1 LIEWFWIDTTLCGVR
16 GNAVATEGPARGDE
30 EYGAASGGAGRT
42 VAADAD
48 TADVLVGAESDVRPT
63 LSVVMPTLN
72 EEEGIAECIAR
83 VRVALAELGVHGEVV
98 VSDSS
103 TDRTPDIAEAMG
115 AVVVEPDEPG
125 YGYAY
130 QYAFERCR
138 GEYVAMGDAD
148 TTYDFEELP
157 KLFAHVRDGDAD
169 IAMGSRLD
177 GEIRDGAM
185 PPLHQYVGNPLL
197 TGFLNTF
204 YDTDV
209 SDAHSGMRV
218 FHRDVLDDL
227 DLSTTGMEFASE
239 MIMAAGATDMRIA
252 EEPITYHE
260 REGEA
265 TLDSFQDGW
274 RHVRFM
280 LENAPG
286 YLFTAPG
293 LAMLGFGLLV
303 YVTALAD
310 VRLGPA
316 AVGPHSLIAA
326 SLSLILGFQTLT
338 LGVFAKTAGDPVQ
351 APADPLTGLLTD
363 NLSLE
368 QSVFGG
374 SVLFVG
380 GVGYLA
386 LMVGRWV
393 ASGFRTLPLLD
404 YNIMAMTGVVLG
416 VLVVFNAF
424 LLSVVADD

>member
-1 LIEWFWIDTTLCGVR
+1 MSTKESVR
-16 GNAVATEGPARGDE
+16 GENDLTGEPRE
-30 EYGAASGGAGRT
+30 
-42 VAADAD
+42 AAD
-48 TADVLVGAESDVRPT
+48 TPELLVGPESDVQPT
-63 LSVVMPTLN
+63 LSVVLPTLN
-72 EEEGIAECIAR
+72 EEDGIAECIAR
-83 VRVALAELGVHGEVV
+83 IRTALTQLGIHGEVV
-98 VSDSS
+98 VADSS
-103 TDRTPDIAEAMG
+103 DDRTPDIARAMG
-115 AVVVEPDEPG
+115 AVVVHPDKPG

-130 QYAFERCR
+130 QYAFARCR

-148 TTYDFEELP
+148 TTYDFAELP
-157 KLFAHVRDGDAD
+157 KLLAHVRDGDAD
-169 IAMGSRLD
+169 IAMGSRLE

-185 PPLHQYVGNPLL
+185 PALHQYVGNPLL
-197 TGFLNTF
+197 TAFLNTF

-218 FHRDVLDDL
+218 FHRSVLDDL

-239 MIMAAGATDMRIA
+239 MIMAAGAADMTIE

-293 LAMLGFGLLV
+293 LAMLGVGLLV
-303 YVTALAD
+303 FAAAAAGVS
-310 VRLGPA
+310 VGPA
-316 AVGPHSLIAA
+316 SFGPHSLVAA
-326 SLSLILGFQTLT
+326 SLSVLLGVQTVT

-363 NLSLE
+363 NLTLE
-368 QSVFGG
+368 QSVAGG
-374 SVLFVG
+374 GLLVLG
-380 GVGYLA
+380 GAGYAA
-386 LMVGRWV
+386 LVVARWV
-393 ASGFRTLPLLD
+393 ASGFQTLPLVEYDL
-404 YNIMAMTGVVLG
+404 IAMTAIVLG

-424 LLSVVADD
+424 LLSVVGED

>member
-1 LIEWFWIDTTLCGVR
+1 M
-16 GNAVATEGPARGDE
+16 ATEGPARGEDE
-30 EYGAASGGAGRT
+30 PEVASRGGLVREA
-42 VAADAD
+42 VALDADA
-48 TADVLVGAESDVRPT
+48 ADVLVGPESDVEPT
-63 LSVVMPTLN
+63 LSVVLPTLN
-72 EEEGIAECIAR
+72 EEAGIAECIAR
-83 VRVALAELGVHGEVV
+83 IRVALEELELHGEVV

-130 QYAFERCR
+130 QYAFDRCR

-157 KLFAHVRDGDAD
+157 ELFEHVRSGRAD
-169 IAMGSRLD
+169 IAMGSRLE
-177 GEIRDGAM
+177 GEIVDGAM

-197 TGFLNTF
+197 TRFLNTF

-218 FHRDVLDDL
+218 FHRSVLEDL

-239 MIMAAGATDMRIA
+239 MIMAAGAEDMVIA

-293 LAMLGFGLLV
+293 LAMLGFGLLL
-303 YVTALAD
+303 YALALLD
-310 VRLGPA
+310 VSVGPA
-316 AVGPHSLIAA
+316 GVGPHSLIGA

-351 APADPLTGLLTD
+351 APADPLTGLLTE
-363 NLSLE
+363 NLTLE
-368 QSVFGG
+368 QTVVGG
-374 SVLFVG
+374 GLLVVG
-380 GVGYLA
+380 GVGYAA
-386 LMVGRWV
+386 LMAGRWV
-393 ASGFRTLPLLD
+393 ASGFQSLPLVE
-404 YNIMAMTGVVLG
+404 YNIMAMTGIVLG

-424 LLSVVADD
+424 LLSVVAEE